1 MSWLIPAAYAVFF
14 LMLLRRY
21 VRRRPQLRAYAPR
34 SHGPLISVIIPA
46 RNEAENIDGCVR
58 SVLATAYDPIEVIVV
73 DDRSSDDT
81 AAIVARLAAEPGA
94 QGRLHLL
101 RGAELPA
108 GWFGKPWAL
117 VQGWR
122 SSRGE
127 LVLFADAD
135 TRHTPELVPRA
146 VGALE
151 TERVHLVSLL
161 ARQEMVTFWERLVQ
175 PHVFLALASRVG
187 DLRRVNRTRVPW
199 EAIAAGQF
207 ILTTRAAYES
217 VGTHEAVK
225 NIVAEDVALAQA
237 YARRGLDIFL
247 LHAVEYLATRMYHD
261 LASIIEGW
269 SKNLALGVP
278 LMMPPLPLLR
288 RAAPYLMWLPSLV
301 WVAPPVLWAVLG
313 GSWALATVAISLAIW
328 MVVYRAERAPVR
340 YALLY
345 PWGAVMV
352 AYIMIR
358 SAWRGSRK
366 VEWRGRV
373 YTGRDRQQLGG

>member
-1 MSWLIPAAYAVFF
+1 MSWLIPAAYVAF
-14 LMLLRRY
+14 LLLLVRRY
-21 VRRRPQLRAYAPR
+21 GVRRPQLRDYAPR
-34 SHGPLISVIIPA
+34 TRGALISVIIPA
-46 RNEAENIDGCVR
+46 RNEAQNIEGCVR
-58 SVLATAYDPIEVIVV
+58 SVLATTYDPIEVVVV

-81 AAIVARLAAEPGA
+81 AAIVERVAASPEAR
-94 QGRLHLL
+94 GRVRLV

-108 GWFGKPWAL
+108 GWFGKPWAV

-122 SSRGE
+122 VSRGE
-127 LVLFADAD
+127 LLLFIDAD
-135 TRHTPELVPRA
+135 TSHTPELVPRA

-161 ARQEMVTFWERLVQ
+161 GRQEMVTFWERLVQ

-187 DLRRVNRTRVPW
+187 DLRRVNRTRIPW

-207 ILTTRAAYES
+207 ILTTRAAYEA

-225 NIVAEDVALAQA
+225 HTVAEDVALAQE
-237 YARRGLDIFL
+237 YVRRGLDIFL
-247 LHAVEYLATRMYHD
+247 LHAVEYVTTRMYHS
-261 LASIIEGW
+261 LAEIIEGW

-278 LMMPPLPLLR
+278 LMMPPVPLVR

-301 WVAPPVLWAVLG
+301 WVAPPLLWALH
-313 GSWALATVAISLAIW
+313 GSTWALATVGVSLVIW
-328 MVVYRAERAPVR
+328 TTAYWAERAPVR

-345 PWGAVMV
+345 PCGAAMV
-352 AYIMIR
+352 AYIMMR
-358 SAWRGSRK
+358 SAWRGKRK

-373 YTGRDRQQLGG
+373 YKEAG